1 MAKIS
6 EAKIAGRMSRLELL
20 HSAMTRAADKFLA
33 ALKSISVEAQTERD
47 AIASAQAS
55 LVDPPRQLPLA
66 IDAGP
71 PVVMAP
77 APWKPTRLALS
88 ILRRIY
94 GTPAAGVPFVGAS
107 ERRGLWALREH
118 GLVHQGA
125 MRPGAESLTEAGLAL
140 VLAELAKS

>member
-6 EAKIAGRMSRLELL
+6 EAKIAGRVARLELL
-20 HSAMTRAADKFLA
+20 QSAMTRAADKFLSA
-33 ALKSISVEAQTERD
+33 IKAISVEAQTERD

-55 LVDPPRQLPLA
+55 LVDPRQLPLA

-71 PVVMAP
+71 PLIVTPV
-77 APWKPTRLALS
+77 PWKPTRLALS
-88 ILRRIY
+88 IVRRIH
-94 GTPAAGVPFVGAS
+94 GTPAPDVPFVGAS

-125 MRPGAESLTEAGLAL
+125 MRPGAESLTEAGL

>member
-6 EAKIAGRMSRLELL
+6 AAWIAK
-20 HSAMTRAADKFLA
+20 RAAQLGAIRAAMAAGAAEYVRILGELA
-33 ALKSISVEAQTERD
+33 TGAAELQAS
-47 AIASAQAS
+47 IASAEAAR
-55 LVDPPRQLPLA
+55 PNAKQLPLA

-71 PVVMAP
+71 PVVAP
-77 APWKPTRLALS
+77 APWKPTPLALS

-94 GTPAAGVPFVGAS
+94 GTPAPGVPFVGAS

-118 GLVHQGA
+118 GLVQPEP
-125 MRPGAESLTEAGLAL
+125 MRPGAESLTEAGMAL

>member
-1 MAKIS
+1 MATKIS
-6 EAKIAGRMSRLELL
+6 EAWIARRARRLVSLREAMVAGAAVYARILGEL
-20 HSAMTRAADKFLA
+20 ATGAAELQA
-33 ALKSISVEAQTERD
+33 S
-47 AIASAQAS
+47 IASAEAAR
-55 LVDPPRQLPLA
+55 PNAKQLPLA

-77 APWKPTRLALS
+77 APWKPTPLALS

-94 GTPAAGVPFVGAS
+94 GTPAPGVPFVGAS

-118 GLVHQGA
+118 GLVQPEP